1 MKNVVRQI
9 RVPLIEGLEM
19 MNMQELDGLTFDSL
33 KEKGEELWEKELQKY
48 RITTDRKTKETFYT
62 SAYHAALHPFVFQ
75 DVDGRFRGLDKNIE
89 QAKGFT
95 NYTTFSLWDTYRALY
110 GAQNEAYIK
119 PYAPK
124 SSETFEI

>member
-1 MKNVVRQI
+1 MAC
-9 RVPLIEGLEM
+9 LSFATGEGEEVIVKTAISSVSTSGAK

-75 DVDGRFRGLDKNIE
+75 DVDGRFRGWTRISSKR
-89 QAKGFT
+89 K
-95 NYTTFSLWDTYRALY
+95 ALPTIRLFLC
-110 GAQNEAYIK
+110 GTPTGLCI
-119 PYAPK
+119 PG
-124 SSETFEI
+124 SI